1 MSTRVA
7 GCDRSLSG
15 VSKGARANNCS
26 VGINPALRV
35 NCVLRRIVADG
46 VVQGRLSLS
55 NWKSSVAKI
64 RKKFLQKVRV
74 EYGETATAA
83 AATPV

>member
-35 NCVLRRIVADG
+35 NCVLRRIFADG

-74 EYGETATAA
+74 EYGEITTAA